1 MRQNLREARRI
12 LEEHRM
18 SCVLYRDGTVF
29 ESNLRGVAPLMEF
42 LDGSVDVQD
51 FSAADKV
58 VGKAAAFLYCLLDV
72 KEVYADVISR
82 PALDV
87 LQDFGIAAEYGA
99 LTDRILNRSRQGY
112 CPMESAVRDVSS
124 PERALTVIRASLKT
138 KIL

>member
-1 MRQNLREARRI
+1 MGQNLREARRI

-72 KEVYADVISR
+72 KEVYADVSC
-82 PALDV
+82 
-87 LQDFGIAAEYGA
+87 
-99 LTDRILNRSRQGY
+99 RILESLQSIGY
-112 CPMESAVRDVSS
+112 
-124 PERALTVIRASLKT
+124 LQIGF
-138 KIL
+138 